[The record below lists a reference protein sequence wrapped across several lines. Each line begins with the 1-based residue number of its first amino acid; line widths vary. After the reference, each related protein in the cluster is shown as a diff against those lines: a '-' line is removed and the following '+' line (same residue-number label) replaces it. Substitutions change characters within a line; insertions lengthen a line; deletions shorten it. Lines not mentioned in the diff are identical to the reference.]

1 MSARWL
7 LDQGP
12 RFDSFESQ
20 DVQYPEPVI
29 FDPIDDPVVPN
40 GNWTEVLGGV
50 EVHPH
55 LFAEPSLGPNSVL
68 FTSAAVRWA
77 DPLNTDSA
85 RVVFT
90 AYRIGSGKMRVA
102 VRSNAGMTNWVG
114 VQFDGLLNTVQ
125 IVTGSGPAT
134 VTTRASAYDW
144 VSTWQQWTV
153 TWDEPSETLKVFKG
167 GRTTPVLSWAA
178 GASFAGSGRYVGL
191 SWTADLLTL
200 GVEPLN
206 IAGYDVTADDPLP

>member
-1 MSARWL
+1 
-7 LDQGP
+7 
-12 RFDSFESQ
+12 
-20 DVQYPEPVI
+20 
-29 FDPIDDPVVPN
+29 
-40 GNWTEVLGGV
+40 
-50 EVHPH
+50 
-55 LFAEPSLGPNSVL
+55 L

-134 VTTRASAYDW
+134 VTTQASAYDW
-144 VSTWQQWTV
+144 VSTWQQWSV
-153 TWDEPSETLKVFKG
+153 TWNEDTETVEVFKG
-167 GRTTPVLSWAA
+167 GRKDPVVSWEAT
-178 GASFAGSGRYVGL
+178 GFTGSGRYVGL

-200 GVEPLN
+200 GVEPLG
-206 IAGYDVTADDPLP
+206 IAGYDVTADDPLPSTTPPGS